1 MFSVKLEEV
10 MSAIPLLNITELAL
24 MILLANTVES
34 TNNSPSF
41 KTIALLTELS
51 ENSLFNM
58 FNKPVLY
65 IIASVSKSVNIQFL
79 NIKLPLFSNAA
90 LVFMLPSVKF
100 MPSNTTLHPSF
111 TVKNQFVLFPSK
123 ITIRSLKFLRVKDL
137 LISISIFSSIW

>member
-10 MSAIPLLNITELAL
+10 MSAIPLLYITELAL

-34 TNNSPSF
+34 TDNPPSF
-41 KTIALLTELS
+41 KTIALLIVLS

-58 FNKPVLY
+58 FNIPVLY

>member
-1 MFSVKLEEV
+1 MFSVKLDEV
-10 MSAIPLLNITELAL
+10 MSAIPLLNITELVL

-34 TNNSPSF
+34 TDNFPSF
-41 KTIALLTELS
+41 KTIALLIVLS

-58 FNKPVLY
+58 FNIPALY
-65 IIASVSKSVNIQFL
+65 MIASVSKSVNIQFL
-79 NIKLPLFSNAA
+79 NVKLPLFSNAA

-100 MPSNTTLHPSF
+100 IPSNTTLHPSA